1 MSFSEPVLDQG
12 GQPVAGDVETPWR
25 LAETID
31 PQIARALLV
40 TARCG
45 CFMQAARSLNIT
57 SSALRRQ
64 LSLLEDHVKFPLLRY
79 QDNVLV
85 LSRQG
90 QQLNAHL
97 LALSEERKHPASEQ
111 PLVRLAVAESILHDI
126 LQRDLIALLRRNACV
141 RLEIISLNSALAVQS
156 VAADVVLWLSES
168 DSEAVLPG
176 PCFATN
182 APVCLARLQY
192 LPHIAKRYSRVAAR
206 PQSLDDLIDYM
217 LAHRPQDGESPG
229 LRPWHR
235 FVEQR
240 SSGVVRVYD
249 YRLMLEMIR
258 CSASIGLFPGYM
270 TRFDRGLVALPGLFG
285 ETMNQQVWMAVNAES
300 SNDAS
305 VQLIIDLIMNAFRDR
320 GDWFL

>member
-1 MSFSEPVLDQG
+1 MSFSEPVLDRG
-12 GQPVAGDVETPWR
+12 GQPVPADVETPWR

-57 SSALRRQ
+57 ASALRRQ

-97 LALSEERKHPASEQ
+97 LALSDERKYPTFEQ

-126 LQRDLIALLRRNACV
+126 LQRDLIALLRRNACM

-156 VAADVVLWLSES
+156 VAADVVLWLSEP
-168 DSEAVLPG
+168 DSILPG
-176 PCFATN
+176 PCFATS

-217 LAHRPQDGESPG
+217 LAHRPQDAEFQG

-235 FVEQR
+235 LVEQR

-249 YRLMLEMIR
+249 YGLMLEMIR

-270 TRFDRGLVALPGLFG
+270 ARFDRGLVALPGLFG
-285 ETMNQQVWMAVNAES
+285 EAMNQQVWMAVNAES
-300 SNDAS
+300 SNTAS
-305 VQLIIDLIMNAFRDR
+305 VQIIIDLIMNAFRDR
-320 GDWFL
+320 ADWFL